1 MNSPLVSVIIPIYN
15 AEKYLE
21 DTINSVLAQTYSH
34 WELILVDDGS
44 TDNSLTI
51 CQQLQTEKTKIIQQE
66 NGGVSAALNTGISQ
80 SQGEYVAFLDADDL
94 WLAEK
99 LTKHIAHLESNPD
112 VGVSFSPS
120 AFIDE
125 QGNSLNGKTNPKLKH
140 ITPVDLFRGN
150 PLGNG
155 SSAVVRRQT
164 LEEIKFS
171 DRPGGGDDLKVT
183 LNPQP
188 HVLVS
193 PHQDLSQIYSGNP
206 KINGDRECYFDE
218 QIHASQDIE
227 YIIRISLKTNWK
239 IEGIPETLTLYRI
252 LSQSNSSN
260 WLKKFQDWETLL
272 TRTSRYA
279 PEVVEKW
286 GNMGKAYQLR
296 YLARK
301 AIRTSTDKTLAKT
314 LINRSLKTYGR
325 ILLEEPIPTIKVIL
339 AAYLLLL
346 SRDNSR

>member
-1 MNSPLVSVIIPIYN
+1 MNFPLVSVIIPVYN
-15 AEKYLE
+15 AEKYLA

-44 TDNSLTI
+44 TDNSITI
-51 CQQLQTEKTKIIQQE
+51 CQQLQNSKIKIIRQE
-66 NGGVSAALNTGISQ
+66 NGGVSSALNTGISQ
-80 SQGEYVAFLDADDL
+80 SQGEYLAFLDSDDL
-94 WLAEK
+94 WLPEK
-99 LTKHIAHLESNPD
+99 LAKHIAHLESNPD

-120 AFIDE
+120 VFIDE

-155 SSAVVRRQT
+155 SAAVVRRQT
-164 LEEIKFS
+164 LEAIKFS
-171 DRPGGGDDLKVT
+171 D
-183 LNPQP
+183 
-188 HVLVS
+188 
-193 PHQDLSQIYSGNP
+193 SG
-206 KINGDRECYFDE
+206 RECYFDE
-218 QIHASQDIE
+218 QIRASQDIE
-227 YIIRISLKTNWK
+227 YIIRITLKTAWK
-239 IEGIPETLTLYRI
+239 IEGIPEALTLYRL

-272 TRTSRYA
+272 TRTSLYA
-279 PEVVEKW
+279 PDVVGKW

-301 AIRTSTDKTLAKT
+301 AIRTPTDKTLAKT

-325 ILLEEPIPTIKVIL
+325 ILLEEPITTIKVIL
-339 AAYLLLL
+339 AAYLLLF
-346 SRDNSR
+346 RNSLDRAKN

>member
-15 AEKYLE
+15 AEKYLK
-21 DTINSVLAQTYSH
+21 DTINSVLSQTYNH

-44 TDNSLTI
+44 TDNSITI
-51 CQQLQTEKTKIIQQE
+51 CQQLLNKKIQIIQQE
-66 NGGVSAALNTGISQ
+66 NGGVSSALNTGISQ
-80 SQGEYVAFLDADDL
+80 SQGEYLAFLDADDL
-94 WLAEK
+94 WLTEK
-99 LTKHIAHLESNPD
+99 LAKHIAHLESNPD

-125 QGNSLNGKTNPKLKH
+125 QGNSLNGKTNPKLTH

-171 DRPGGGDDLKVT
+171 DRSWGTGKD
-183 LNPQP
+183 
-188 HVLVS
+188 
-193 PHQDLSQIYSGNP
+193 
-206 KINGDRECYFDE
+206 NGDRDCYFDE
-218 QIHASQDIE
+218 QIRASQDIE
-227 YIIRISLKTNWK
+227 YIIRISLKTDWE
-239 IEGIPETLTLYRI
+239 IEGIPEALTLYRI
-252 LSQSNSSN
+252 LNQSNSAN
-260 WLKKFQDWETLL
+260 WLRKFQDWETLL

-301 AIRTSTDKTLAKT
+301 AIRTPTDKTLAKT
-314 LINRSLKTYGR
+314 LIHRSLKTYGR
-325 ILLEEPIPTIKVIL
+325 ILLEEPIATMKIIL

-346 SRDNSR
+346 SPQVFVNHKF